1 MSLALLRVRL
11 VSDANSL
18 RTVVLSRVFSRVS
31 LLLMPKNLLSLLW
44 LLRWEVSCT
53 PSMISEPLSL
63 MTLASVPPRTWLPLT
78 RTSSA
83 LTINLPAALI
93 ALPSCRV
100 LP

>member
-1 MSLALLRVRL
+1 MFAC
-11 VSDANSL
+11 VS
-18 RTVVLSRVFSRVS
+18 F
-31 LLLMPKNLLSLLW
+31 LLMPRNLLSLLLVLMW
-44 LLRWEVSCT
+44 DVSCT

-63 MTLASVPPRTWLPLT
+63 MTLASVPPRTWLPLM

-93 ALPSCRV
+93 ALPWCRV